1 MHTLE
6 QLRCGAL
13 AGQTRLDLSSG
24 LTELPDE
31 VLQLA
36 DTLEVLN
43 LSDNRLNTLPDW
55 LPRLQRLKVVFASG
69 NPFTE
74 LPEVLGECP
83 ALEMV
88 GFKAC
93 RIRRVP
99 AAALPPRLRWL
110 ILTDNAIEQLPDAL
124 GERPRLQK
132 LMLAGN
138 RLQALPEGLAGAA
151 RLELLRLSANRFEAL
166 PSWLTALPRL
176 SWLALAGNP
185 MDGVPLANSLPQIHW
200 DRVQTG
206 ELLGEGASGRTLRVR
221 VEGQSAALA
230 LKLFRGTVTSDGL
243 PEHEMA
249 AGQAVGMHPGLCT
262 PVAVLQGHPQGTVG
276 AFLPLIPTGYRLLAG
291 PPSLASCTRDVYPPD
306 WHIGAAQAR
315 RLLGDIAEAVAH
327 LHRRHVMHG
336 DLYAHN
342 IFFDPATGQALLT
355 DLGAAA
361 VLPADPPAQRRAL
374 LALEVRAFGC
384 LVEELGHRLDAAPDD
399 PLRAMMAELAAACLD
414 PEPGA
419 RPTMADVSQ
428 QLLKEVSCWC

>member
-13 AGQTRLDLSSG
+13 AGSTRLDLCAD

-55 LPRLQRLKVVFASG
+55 LPRLHRLKVVFASG

-74 LPEVLGECP
+74 LPEVLGDCP
-83 ALEMV
+83 ALDMV

-99 AAALPPRLRWL
+99 AASLPPRLRWL
-110 ILTDNAIEQLPDAL
+110 ILTDNAIDRLPDAL

-138 RLQALPEGLAGAA
+138 RLQTLPEGLAGAQ
-151 RLELLRLSANRFEAL
+151 RLELLRLSANRFDAL
-166 PSWLTALPRL
+166 PPWLTTLPRL

-185 MDGVPLANSLPQIHW
+185 MDRLPPSNTLPQIHW
-200 DRVQTG
+200 DRVQAG
-206 ELLGEGASGRTLRVR
+206 ELLGEGASGRTLGVR
-221 VEGQSAALA
+221 VDGLTTPMA
-230 LKLFRGTVTSDGL
+230 LKLFRSAVTSDGL

-249 AGQAVGMHPGLCT
+249 AGQAVGQHPGLCT
-262 PVAVLQGHPQGTVG
+262 PVAVLQGHPEGTVG
-276 AFLPLIPTGYRLLAG
+276 AFLPMIPSGHRLLAG

-306 WHIGAAQAR
+306 WRIGAQQAW
-315 RLLGDIAEAVAH
+315 RLLSDTAEALAH
-327 LHRRHVMHG
+327 LHHQRVMHG

-342 IFFDPATGQALLT
+342 IFFDPATGQSLLT

-361 VLPADPPAQRRAL
+361 VLRADATVPARAL

-384 LVEELGHRLDAAPDD
+384 LVEELGHRMDVPPGD
-399 PLRAMMAELAAACLD
+399 PLHAMMTGLAASCMDTD
-414 PEPGA
+414 PRA
-419 RPTMADVSQ
+419 RPSMAEVSR
-428 QLLKEVSCWC
+428 QLSKEVSCLC

>member
-13 AGQTRLDLSSG
+13 AGSTRLDLCAD

-55 LPRLQRLKVVFASG
+55 LPRLHRLRVVFASG

-74 LPEVLGECP
+74 LPEVLGDCP
-83 ALEMV
+83 ALDMV

-124 GERPRLQK
+124 GERPHLQK

-138 RLQALPEGLAGAA
+138 RLQTLPESLAGAA

-166 PSWLTALPRL
+166 PPWLTTLPRL

-185 MDGVPLANSLPQIHW
+185 MDEVPLANTLPQIHW
-200 DRVQTG
+200 DRVQAG
-206 ELLGEGASGRTLRVR
+206 ELLGEGASGRTLRAR
-221 VEGQSAALA
+221 VDGLATPMA

-249 AGQAVGMHPGLCT
+249 AGQTVGEQPGLCT
-262 PVAVLQGHPQGTVG
+262 PVAVLQGHPEGTVG
-276 AFLPLIPTGYRLLAG
+276 AFLPLIPFGYRVLAG
-291 PPSLASCTRDVYPPD
+291 PPSLTSCTRDVYPPD
-306 WHIGAAQAR
+306 WHIGPAQAW
-315 RLLGDIAEAVAH
+315 RLLSDTAAAVAH
-327 LHRRHVMHG
+327 LHRRRVMHG

-342 IFFDPATGQALLT
+342 VFFDPATGQSLLT

-361 VLPADPPAQRRAL
+361 VLRADAAVPARAL

-384 LVEELGHRLDAAPDD
+384 LMEELLARLSPEPASIALRAALDGLSQGCLRPD
-399 PLRAMMAELAAACLD
+399 PLE
-414 PEPGA
+414 
-419 RPTMADVSQ
+419 RPSMADVRQ
-428 QLLKEVSCWC
+428 TLQTLQLSP

>member
-13 AGQTRLDLSSG
+13 AGSTRLDLCAD

-31 VLQLA
+31 VLHLA
-36 DTLEVLN
+36 DSLEVLN
-43 LSDNRLNTLPDW
+43 LSGNRLNTLPAW
-55 LPRLQRLKVVFASG
+55 LPRLPRLKVVFASG

-74 LPEVLGECP
+74 LPEVLGDCP
-83 ALEMV
+83 ALDMV

-138 RLQALPEGLAGAA
+138 RLQTLPEGLAGAQ

-166 PSWLTALPRL
+166 PAWLTALPRL

-185 MDGVPLANSLPQIHW
+185 MDRVPPANTLPQIHW
-200 DRVQTG
+200 DRVHTG
-206 ELLGEGASGRTLRVR
+206 AVLGEGASGRTVAARVDGMG
-221 VEGQSAALA
+221 EPLA
-230 LKLFRGTVTSDGL
+230 LKLFKGAVTSDGL

-249 AGQAVGMHPGLCT
+249 AGQSVGTHPGLCT
-262 PVAVLQGHPQGTVG
+262 PVAVLQGHPQGGVG
-276 AFLPLIPTGYRLLAG
+276 AFLPMIPHGHRVLAG
-291 PPSLASCTRDVYPPD
+291 PPSLTSCTRDVYPTG
-306 WHIGAAQAR
+306 WRIGAAQAL
-315 RLLGDIAEAVAH
+315 RLLGDTAEAVAH
-327 LHRRHVMHG
+327 LHHRHVMHG

-361 VLPADPPAQRRAL
+361 LLPIDPPAQRRAL
-374 LALEVRAFGC
+374 QALEVRAFGC
-384 LVEELGHRLDAAPDD
+384 LVEELGHRLDVLPGD
-399 PLRAMMAELAAACLD
+399 PLHAMMAEWAAACMATD
-414 PEPGA
+414 PRA
-419 RPTMADVSQ
+419 RPSMAEVSRQ
-428 QLLKEVSCWC
+428 FAKEVSCWC